1 MKGRKGSGGSNSQKK
16 LGNAKGEE
24 EAQLRCKAIL
34 ETIAPGRVKYSE
46 RGGVYYI
53 KLPPGGAALWVY
65 LALWDDDSIGV
76 RIYPGNT
83 VSQARKF
90 FERARKQ
97 EFFGLESKGWK
108 IQPYLCFCYMAWGR
122 PADGNKL
129 SLEQY
134 FDYWASEEIRQVRR
148 EDNGFEDF
156 SQRLRAHGLIDAR
169 DQRYIK
175 QDFIKTKRDFVNV
188 CPGFE
193 LVFAWPR
200 AEANRL
206 DRDQRFVEAVRARA
220 NEALGTWGQTI

>member
-1 MKGRKGSGGSNSQKK
+1 MKGRKGSGGSYSEEK

-34 ETIAPGRVKYSE
+34 ETIAPGRVKYSIS
-46 RGGVYYI
+46 GGVYYI
-53 KLPPGGAALWVY
+53 ELPPGGAAWWVY
-65 LALWDDDSIGV
+65 LVLCDDDSIEV

-97 EFFGLESKGWK
+97 EFFELESKGWK

-122 PADGNKL
+122 RACGNKL
-129 SLEQY
+129 SREGY
-134 FDYWASEEIRQVRR
+134 FDYWASEEIRQIRR
-148 EDNGFEDF
+148 EDNGFERL
-156 SQRLRAHGLIDAR
+156 SQRLRAHRLIDAR
-169 DQRYIK
+169 DQRNIK
-175 QDFIKTKRDFVNV
+175 RDFIETKRDVMNV

-193 LVFAWPR
+193 LIFAWRR

-206 DRDQRFVEAVRARA
+206 DRDQRLVAAVRARA
-220 NEALGTWGQTI
+220 NEALETWGQTI

>member
-1 MKGRKGSGGSNSQKK
+1 MKGPEGGGSRGEKR
-16 LGNAKGEE
+16 LRDAKSEE
-24 EAQLRCKAIL
+24 DVQERCKAIL
-34 ETIAPGRVKYSE
+34 ETISPGRVKYSV
-46 RGGVYYI
+46 RNRCHYI
-53 KLPPGGAALWVY
+53 ELPPGGGAWWVY
-65 LALWDDDSIGV
+65 LGLWDDDSIAV
-76 RIYPGNT
+76 CIYPGNT

-97 EFFGLESKGWK
+97 EFFGLESKRWK

-129 SLEQY
+129 SREQY

-148 EDNGFEDF
+148 NDNGFEDF
-156 SQRLRAHGLIDAR
+156 SQRLRAHGLINAR

-175 QDFIKTKRDFVNV
+175 QDFIETKRDFMNV

-193 LVFAWPR
+193 LVFAWRR